1 MIKNLPSLEQLIRL
15 LQHIPHVPSKN
26 IFRIAD
32 FFLSMTPEQ
41 IDQFCTSLKNAHT
54 RILPCK
60 RCFFLAEQNALCEF
74 CSNQQRN
81 QKIVC
86 VVENWQD
93 LLAIEKTNAYEGVY
107 HVMGG
112 ALSPLDGITADQ
124 LHIEPLVER
133 VKNDQ
138 IEEIILCTNQTP
150 EGEATA
156 MYIARKLKG
165 LPVTISCLARGL
177 PVGSH
182 LGASDRLTVYKALTH
197 RRPF

>member
-1 MIKNLPSLEQLIRL
+1 MTKKLPSFDQLVRL

-26 IFRIAD
+26 IFKIAD
-32 FFLSMTPEQ
+32 FFLHMTPAE

-54 RILPCK
+54 QISLCK
-60 RCFFLAEQNALCEF
+60 ICFFLSEQSVLCEF
-74 CSNQQRN
+74 CTNQNRN
-81 QKIVC
+81 KDIIC
-86 VVENWQD
+86 VVETWHD

-107 HVMGG
+107 HVLGG
-112 ALSPLDGITADQ
+112 ALSPLDGISIDQ
-124 LHIEPLVER
+124 LHIDPLVER
-133 VKNDQ
+133 VKNNQ
-138 IEEIILCTNQTP
+138 IREIILCTNQTP

-156 MYIARKLKG
+156 MFVARKLKG

-182 LGASDRLTVYKALTH
+182 VGSSDKLTVYKALTY

>member
-1 MIKNLPSLEQLIRL
+1 MIKNLPSLEQLMRL
-15 LQHIPHVPSKN
+15 LQHIPHLPSKN
-26 IFRIAD
+26 IFKIAD

-41 IDQFCTSLKNAHT
+41 IDQFCTSIKNAHA
-54 RILPCK
+54 RISLCK
-60 RCFFLAEQNALCEF
+60 RCFFLCEQNTLCEF
-74 CSNQQRN
+74 CQSQERN
-81 QKIVC
+81 KHIVC
-86 VVENWQD
+86 VVETWQD

-107 HVMGG
+107 HVIAG

-124 LHIEPLVER
+124 LHIEPLVDR
-133 VKNDQ
+133 VKTER

-177 PVGSH
+177 PVGSQ